1 MWDLLTSVVRVSR
14 KTALVLE
21 STPAAATMSL
31 TRQPAREALLEVHI
45 SGAGAPCTGTVYV
58 QGLDG
63 AGVTRSEALAFTEAG
78 YRRTV
83 YRYASAVGLTSSGLS
98 DESPVPAVEVR
109 AVSGSG
115 SPEVAEYDLRTGW
128 PAAIAPG
135 LPSWPNSAG
144 NGTVEAGLAGVVL
157 AYDETW
163 APRPGDVVHDDT
175 GASWEIVGT
184 PQLASALVASHW
196 SCRAKRREIDT

>member
-1 MWDLLTSVVRVSR
+1 MWDLLTSVVRVTR
-14 KTALVLE
+14 RTATVLE
-21 STPAAATMSL
+21 STPAAVTMSL
-31 TRQPAREALLEVHI
+31 TRQPARESLLEVHV
-45 SGAGAPCTGTVYV
+45 SGAGAPCTGSIYV

-63 AGVTRSEALAFTEAG
+63 TGATRSEALAFTSAG
-78 YRRTV
+78 YKRTV
-83 YRYASAVGLTSSGLS
+83 HRYASAVGLTSSGLS
-98 DESPVPAVEVR
+98 DESPVPSVEAR

-135 LPSWPNSAG
+135 LPTWPNTAG
-144 NGTVEAGLAGVVL
+144 SGGVETGHAGVVL

-196 SCRAKRREIDT
+196 NCRAKRREIDT